1 MFQSCC
7 HAHLAAA
14 KRQLASPCLH
24 GVNGLSPYKN
34 KKKQPFVSEL
44 PVAVL
49 NWFTAAML
57 SSIPLRYISLNGCRR
72 IKIKRN
78 SPL

>member
-34 KKKQPFVSEL
+34 KKKQPLVSEL
-44 PVAVL
+44 PVAVS
-49 NWFTAAML
+49 FYFCMAR
-57 SSIPLRYISLNGCRR
+57 S
-72 IKIKRN
+72 KII
-78 SPL
+78 